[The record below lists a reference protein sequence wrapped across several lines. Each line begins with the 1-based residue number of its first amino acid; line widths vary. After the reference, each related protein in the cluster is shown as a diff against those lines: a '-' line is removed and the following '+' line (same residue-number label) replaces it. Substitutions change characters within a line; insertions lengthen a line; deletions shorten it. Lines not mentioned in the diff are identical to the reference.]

1 MLFMLSPVDRLSNPR
16 EAESVEGT
24 QLGMGGG
31 LRCSDVSG
39 ERGRSDVSGER
50 GRSDVSGEQGRSVG
64 EVRGGVRIRPADGD
78 DLAAI
83 VAFIEGLS
91 VRTRYLRFFSG
102 AIPSQAVLR
111 LLAGGNRA
119 DVLLAVCAD

>member
-16 EAESVEGT
+16 EAESVKGT

-31 LRCSDVSG
+31 LRC
-39 ERGRSDVSGER
+39 SDVSGER

-78 DLAAI
+78 DLVAI